1 MIEGQG
7 LFNLAARSAANS
19 ALSRQTAAGYH
30 APVNVFAKSDKP
42 GILGN
47 KDLNSLTVDANTT
60 IRAMFQKAWDKLHED
75 GNMISDDMIKRLE
88 KASKSDNK
96 EIAAERLRQAKAK
109 LRSLRL
115 QAQVAAASGDTKQL
129 RRIAQQAAQAAREV
143 AGAARGL
150 AEGIA
155 SSAGATAD
163 GSASGAVPM
172 TAQANA
178 AQVKGAQAN
187 GAQNANSQDAASKE
201 AAPQETAGTPAAV
214 STAAV
219 PAPTTSSSATQPM
232 SMDEARDALR
242 KLGDETRAAIAQ
254 ARGIIAFA
262 AQAARAKR
270 KHGEGDDDG
279 FRELQQMVSEAEKD
293 LDSTLNDA
301 TTALNNM
308 SGVGLPT
315 GGDTGVDAGSIGGMD
330 TVTAV
335 TTTTIAVQVTTEVT
349 FTASV
354 VV

>member
-19 ALSRQTAAGYH
+19 ALSRQTAAGHH
-30 APVNVFAKSDKP
+30 APSGISGGNVFEKSEKP

-115 QAQVAAASGDTKQL
+115 QAQMAAASGDPKQL
-129 RRIAQQAAQAAREV
+129 RRIAQQAAAAAREV
-143 AGAARGL
+143 ASAARGL

-155 SSAGATAD
+155 SSAGAD
-163 GSASGAVPM
+163 GSASGAVPT
-172 TAQANA
+172 TATG
-178 AQVKGAQAN
+178 GATQAN
-187 GAQNANSQDAASKE
+187 GSTNANSQDAAAQQASGE
-201 AAPQETAGTPAAV
+201 TTAAPAAV
-214 STAAV
+214 PSAAV
-219 PAPTTSSSATQPM
+219 PASGAPATQPT
-232 SMDEARDALR
+232 SIDDARDQLR

-270 KHGEGDDDG
+270 KHGEGDDDS
-279 FRELQQMVSEAEKD
+279 FRQLQQSVTEAEKD
-293 LDSTLNDA
+293 LDSTLNNA
-301 TTALNNM
+301 TTALNNL
-308 SGVGLPT
+308 SGVGTT
-315 GGDTGVDAGSIGGMD
+315 GGVDSGATGGME
-330 TVTAV
+330 TVSTV
-335 TTTTIAVQVTTEVT
+335 TTTTIAIQVTTEIT
-349 FTASV
+349 FTASMV
-354 VV
+354 V

>member
-7 LFNLAARSAANS
+7 LFNLAARSAAYS
-19 ALSRQTAAGYH
+19 SLSRQTAAGH
-30 APVNVFAKSDKP
+30 NVPSGNVFAKSDKP
-42 GILGN
+42 GVLGS

-115 QAQVAAASGDTKQL
+115 QAQVAAASGDAKQL
-129 RRIAQQAAQAAREV
+129 KRIAQQAAQAAREV

-155 SSAGATAD
+155 SSAATAD

-172 TAQANA
+172 T
-178 AQVKGAQAN
+178 VQAN
-187 GAQNANSQDAASKE
+187 GAQNTNSQDAAAKE
-201 AAPQETAGTPAAV
+201 AAPQEPAGAAAT
-214 STAAV
+214 SAAV
-219 PAPTTSSSATQPM
+219 PTTAVPASATGTPATQPM
-232 SMDEARDALR
+232 TMDEARDALR

-270 KHGEGDDDG
+270 KHGEGDDDS
-279 FRELQQMVSEAEKD
+279 FRQLQQMVSEAEKD
-293 LDSTLNDA
+293 LNSTLNDA
-301 TTALNNM
+301 TTALNNI
-308 SGVGLPT
+308 SGVGT
-315 GGDTGVDAGSIGGMD
+315 AGGGDAGVDSGAISGMD
-330 TVTAV
+330 TVSAV

>member
-1 MIEGQG
+1 
-7 LFNLAARSAANS
+7 
-19 ALSRQTAAGYH
+19 
-30 APVNVFAKSDKP
+30 
-42 GILGN
+42 
-47 KDLNSLTVDANTT
+47 
-60 IRAMFQKAWDKLHED
+60 
-75 GNMISDDMIKRLE
+75 MIKRLE
-88 KASKSDNK
+88 QASKSDNK

-115 QAQVAAASGDTKQL
+115 QAQIAAASGDAKQL
-129 RRIAQQAAQAAREV
+129 KRIAQQAAQAAREV

-155 SSAGATAD
+155 ASAATAD
-163 GSASGAVPM
+163 GSASGAVPL
-172 TAQANA
+172 TAQAN
-178 AQVKGAQAN
+178 GT
-187 GAQNANSQDAASKE
+187 QDAASQE
-201 AAPQETAGTPAAV
+201 AAAQAPASTGATP
-214 STAAV
+214 TAA
-219 PAPTTSSSATQPM
+219 PAPTTSSATAQPLP
-232 SMDEARDALR
+232 MDQARDQLR

-270 KHGEGDDDG
+270 KHGEGDDDS
-279 FRELQQMVSEAEKD
+279 FRQLQQMVSEAEQD

-308 SGVGLPT
+308 SGVNS
-315 GGDTGVDAGSIGGMD
+315 GSTGGMD
-330 TVTAV
+330 TVSAV

>member
-7 LFNLAARSAANS
+7 LFNLAARSAAYT
-19 ALSRQTAAGYH
+19 ALSRQTAAGH
-30 APVNVFAKSDKP
+30 HTPGGNAFAKSDKP
-42 GILGN
+42 AILGS

-88 KASKSDNK
+88 QASKSDNK

-115 QAQVAAASGDTKQL
+115 QAQIAAASGDTKQL
-129 RRIAQQAAQAAREV
+129 RRIAQQAAAAAREV

-155 SSAGATAD
+155 SSAATAD
-163 GSASGAVPM
+163 GSTSGTVPM
-172 TAQANA
+172 A
-178 AQVKGAQAN
+178 AQAN
-187 GAQNANSQDAASKE
+187 GSQNATAQE
-201 AAPQETAGTPAAV
+201 ATQPETAGSGPGSGPTSTPASA
-214 STAAV
+214 
-219 PAPTTSSSATQPM
+219 TSGMATQPM
-232 SMDEARDALR
+232 SMDETRDALR

-270 KHGEGDDDG
+270 KHSEPEDDS
-279 FRELQQMVSEAEKD
+279 FRQLQRMVSEAEQD

-301 TTALNNM
+301 TTALNNI
-308 SGVGLPT
+308 SGVG
-315 GGDTGVDAGSIGGMD
+315 GDSSTDAGSISGLD
-330 TVTAV
+330 TISAV

>member
-1 MIEGQG
+1 VP
-7 LFNLAARSAANS
+7 AN
-19 ALSRQTAAGYH
+19 A
-30 APVNVFAKSDKP
+30 FEKSDKP

-47 KDLNSLTVDANTT
+47 KDLNGLTVDANTT

-115 QAQVAAASGDTKQL
+115 QAQIAAASGDAKQL
-129 RRIAQQAAQAAREV
+129 KRIAQQAAQAAREV

-155 SSAGATAD
+155 SSAATAD
-163 GSASGAVPM
+163 GSASGSVPM
-172 TAQANA
+172 NA
-178 AQVKGAQAN
+178 SNGGAQAN
-187 GAQNANSQDAASKE
+187 GSQNANSQEAASQE
-201 AAPQETAGTPAAV
+201 PAPQETTGTPATPAAV
-214 STAAV
+214 PATAA
-219 PAPTTSSSATQPM
+219 PTSTTGNPATQPM

-270 KHGEGDDDG
+270 KHGEGDDDS
-279 FRELQQMVSEAEKD
+279 FRQLQQMVSEAEKD
-293 LDSTLNDA
+293 LNSTLNDA

-308 SGVGLPT
+308 SGVGMPASGDT
-315 GGDTGVDAGSIGGMD
+315 GGDAAGVDSGSMSGMD
-330 TVTAV
+330 TVSAL